1 MLYAFLFVAGS
12 GVGFLS
18 GLLGIGGGI
27 VMFPVLYYIPSA
39 LGIGAIGVKSI
50 TGLTMV
56 QGFFASLSAVLIYRR
71 ERLVNMRLVLALG
84 LSLFVSSLA
93 GALFSSVVPDEPL
106 VMVFA
111 LMAMVAAVM
120 MFLPRSHARDECT
133 EEQVDFNR
141 PVAVGLGLVLGFFL
155 GMVGQGGAFLLIP
168 VMLYVLKI
176 PLRVAMGSMLA
187 IGLFSA
193 TAGLAGKA
201 ATAQVPLAP
210 AVAMLLGAVPAAWLG
225 GLASRRARPRVL
237 RWLLALVVAA
247 AAIKLALDVF

>member
-1 MLYAFLFVAGS
+1 MFYAFLFVAGS

-27 VMFPVLYYIPSA
+27 VMFPVLYYLPSVF
-39 LGIGAIGVKSI
+39 GIGAIGVKSI
-50 TGLTMV
+50 TGLTMA
-56 QGFFASLSAVLIYRR
+56 QGFFASLSAVLLYRR

-93 GALFSSVVPDEPL
+93 GALTSSIVPDEPL

-111 LMAMVAAVM
+111 LMALVAAVM
-120 MFLPRSHARDECT
+120 MFLPRSHARDEYT

-168 VMLYVLKI
+168 VMLYVLRV

-193 TAGLAGKA
+193 TAGLAGKT
-201 ATAQVPLAP
+201 ATAQVPLLP
-210 AVAMLLGAVPAAWLG
+210 AVAMLMGAVPAAWLG
-225 GLASRRARPRVL
+225 GLASRRVRPWAL

-247 AAIKLALDVF
+247 AAVKLALDVF